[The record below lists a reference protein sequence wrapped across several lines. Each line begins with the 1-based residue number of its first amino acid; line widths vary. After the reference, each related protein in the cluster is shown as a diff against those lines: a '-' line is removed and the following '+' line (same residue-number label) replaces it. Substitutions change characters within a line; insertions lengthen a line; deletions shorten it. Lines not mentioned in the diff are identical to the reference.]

1 MLHFGRSVLL
11 AVALVVTSVP
21 ALADTVAML
30 ELTGTDVPEEA
41 LKRFEES
48 LHEGLEGAGYE
59 VKSRSKIAAA
69 LKKSEFVSG
78 CTFGPCMRVLRQV
91 TGVDRAVV
99 VHVQGLGS
107 SYTFVAS
114 LVETKRGRLEVQV
127 SETCAACSIDDA
139 AATASMVGSSLLLKE
154 GGVSG
159 EDGSSNLTS
168 SSGSAGRD
176 RSAGSGLRVAS
187 YVFMGASVVAG
198 AAGAYFLA
206 DDDRDRG
213 LPLVVGAGTGLVS
226 GFTMF
231 LFSRRF

>member
-1 MLHFGRSVLL
+1 MWLIGVL
-11 AVALVVTSVP
+11 VATSAP
-21 ALADTVAML
+21 ALADSVAML
-30 ELTGTDVPEEA
+30 ELTGSDVPEEA

-48 LHEGLEGAGYE
+48 LHEGLEGAGYQ
-59 VKSRSKIAAA
+59 VKSRSRIAAA
-69 LKKSEFVSG
+69 LKKSEFVTG
-78 CTFGPCMRVLRQV
+78 CTFGPCMRVLREV
-91 TGVDRAVV
+91 TGVKRAVV

-114 LVETKRGRLEVQV
+114 LVDTAAGRLVVQV

-139 AATASMVGSSLLLKE
+139 AATASMVGSSLLLKQADPK
-154 GGVSG
+154 SG
-159 EDGSSNLTS
+159 AGDSGLTS
-168 SSGSAGRD
+168 SSATAKGASSG
-176 RSAGSGLRVAS
+176 GTGLRVAS

-213 LPLVVGAGTGLVS
+213 LPLVAGAGAGFVG